1 MGVQRYGLALSELE
15 FADESLLVDQRLL
28 GFAQAAAQSQFDSEL
43 ELIRSEARAL
53 LAEYQ
58 RYASY
63 SNAQAAWG
71 RLYNS
76 IGLDVLPQTM
86 ESHDLKVVAQGLEQT
101 MAQWQ
106 AMTFKS
112 SAAPVP
118 GAGTNSTAVP

>member
-1 MGVQRYGLALSELE
+1 VGVQRYGLALSELE
-15 FADESLLVDQRLL
+15 FADESLQVDQRLL

-76 IGLDVLPQTM
+76 IGLDVLPQTI
-86 ESHDLKVVAQGLEQT
+86 ESHDLKIVAQGLEQT

-106 AMTFKS
+106 AITFKS
-112 SAAPVP
+112 SAAPAP
-118 GAGTNSTAVP
+118 GAGTKAMAAP